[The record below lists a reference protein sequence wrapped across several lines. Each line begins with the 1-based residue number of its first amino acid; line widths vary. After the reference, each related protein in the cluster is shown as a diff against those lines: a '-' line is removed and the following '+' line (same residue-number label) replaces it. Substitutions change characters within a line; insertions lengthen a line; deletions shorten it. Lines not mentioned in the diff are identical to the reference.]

1 LREIRVAGSHYAF
14 NDFELD
20 TAGRELRENGI
31 PVELAASAFDC
42 LVYLIANRDRAIG
55 RDELISA
62 VWGCVGTSDTTLAH
76 TLVRL
81 RRLLGDAG
89 SEQHTIRTIPRVGY
103 RWVAPVRE
111 YAVRGDANARPTREP
126 AGAAAEPP
134 CAVTIDIRTPRRARS
149 HRMIAAAA
157 VAALALCTL
166 LLPLSQRAAETPAAA
181 PGSIVLPATTAAL
194 PAEWSWLRFALADL
208 IATRL
213 SRGEFAAISSERVD
227 ARSGH
232 PDAASLADTLQIQP
246 EVTRVDGR
254 WQVRLQARDRNGR
267 EFVGEGHGT
276 DAMEAARRATDAF
289 LDTMGYAGQ
298 IGDAAAGSGDPDIA
312 GDAALQA
319 ALDAAHVA
327 ATHERYDEAADRL
340 GEARTLAGSRV
351 DRVAK
356 IDVAFGTL
364 LLRRQQPAM
373 ALPYLHRAIGKLD
386 TVRGT
391 PVLIDALT
399 AIADANLALRSN
411 DAALVAASRA
421 WSFIATPDEVS
432 PAAESLARAL
442 SASGNI
448 EGANRLVDRLQPR
461 TALEHSRLQA
471 LRARLALDG
480 DEDAVAVDAAGL
492 ALTAEFAHADRAGFA
507 HAWIDRIRALQRTG
521 RGHEARIE
529 LQRLTRWCE
538 SACTST
544 HALRLALAAGQASA
558 EQRADEALAQYANA
572 LRAADRSATPA
583 TQAFIAAAYLEAL
596 VDAHRMDLAT
606 AVAGRLT
613 DRDLAGYPPRIRAAA
628 ATVRTWQETFL
639 QGPGLARSNPPRER
653 RHGIVR

>member
-1 LREIRVAGSHYAF
+1 MAGSHYAF

-20 TAGRELRENGI
+20 TAGRELRENGVS
-31 PVELAASAFDC
+31 VELAASAFDC

-62 VWGCVGTSDTTLAH
+62 VWGCVGSSDTTLAH

-103 RWVAPVRE
+103 RWIAPVRE
-111 YAVRGDANARPTREP
+111 CAARSDTPQKTGPTHAP
-126 AGAAAEPP
+126 AAAT
-134 CAVTIDIRTPRRARS
+134 ADARTAKPLGTPGRLRRLAP
-149 HRMIAAAA
+149 IAAAFV
-157 VAALALCTL
+157 VAASAL
-166 LLPLSQRAAETPAAA
+166 LLPLSRRAAETPAAA
-181 PGSIVLPATTAAL
+181 AESIVLPATTAAL
-194 PAEWSWLRFALADL
+194 PAEWTWLRFALSDL
-208 IATRL
+208 IAARL
-213 SRGEFAAISSERVD
+213 SRSEFAAIPSERVD
-227 ARSGH
+227 GRPGP
-232 PDAASLADTLQIQP
+232 PDTMTVSDDALQIQP
-246 EVTRVDGR
+246 EVTRVDGHWR
-254 WQVRLQARDRNGR
+254 VSLQARDARGR
-267 EFVGEGHGT
+267 AFVGEGRGT

-289 LDTMGYAGQ
+289 LDTMGYAARAS
-298 IGDAAAGSGDPDIA
+298 DAAIATGDPDIA
-312 GDAALQA
+312 GDAALRA
-319 ALDAAHVA
+319 ALDAAQVA
-327 ATHERYDEAADRL
+327 AAHERYDEAAERL
-340 GEARTLAGSRV
+340 GEARALAGTHGERM
-351 DRVAK
+351 AK
-356 IDVAFGTL
+356 IDVAFGAL

-386 TVRGT
+386 AMRGT

-421 WSFIATPDEVS
+421 WSLIATPDGVS

-448 EGANRLVDRLQPR
+448 EGANRLVDRLQPH
-461 TALEHSRLQA
+461 TAIEQSRVQA

-507 HAWIDRIRALQRTG
+507 HAWIDRIHALQRTG
-521 RGHEARIE
+521 RSHEARIE

-538 SACTST
+538 TACTST

-583 TQAFIAAAYLEAL
+583 TQASIAAAYLEAL
-596 VDAHRMDLAT
+596 VDARRMGLAT